1 MHEYHIVEDV
11 IKQILAK
18 ARASNAS
25 RVTRVRLVMS
35 EMSGLKEAPVRSYFE
50 NLSRGTLLEGA
61 KLVIKLARGI
71 PANPGKG
78 IYIDNIEIDF

>member
-1 MHEYHIVEDV
+1 
-11 IKQILAK
+11 
-18 ARASNAS
+18 
-25 RVTRVRLVMS
+25 
-35 EMSGLKEAPVRSYFE
+35 VRSYFE

-78 IYIDNIEIDF
+78 LYIDNIEIDF